1 MKVKIIRPT
10 IAQKR
15 QVFPGDVLDVSKD
28 EAVQL
33 IGANKAV
40 PVKETAAETTDAP
53 AANVETTELP
63 AANTETFA
71 PVVKRGRSKK
81 ASEGHDQ

>member
-1 MKVKIIRPT
+1 MIVKIIRPT

-15 QVFPGDVLDVSKD
+15 QVFAGDVLEVSKD

-40 PVKETAAETTDAP
+40 AVKDNPVETATLPMAEQAAVVVEQVQPAETPDPVKP
-53 AANVETTELP
+53 SG
-63 AANTETFA
+63 
-71 PVVKRGRSKK
+71 KKKK
-81 ASEGHDQ
+81 ASENP

>member
-15 QVFPGDVLDVSKD
+15 QVFAGDMLEVSKE

-33 IGANKAV
+33 IGAGKAV
-40 PVKETAAETTDAP
+40 GVVDAP
-53 AANVETTELP
+53 AVVETADRPVEAVESAVVETPEIP
-63 AANTETFA
+63 AV
-71 PVVKRGRSKK
+71 PKRGKTKK
-81 ASEGHDQ
+81 ASE

>member
-1 MKVKIIRPT
+1 MKVRIIRPT

-15 QVFPGDVLDVSKD
+15 QVYAGDVLEVSKD

-40 PVKETAAETTDAP
+40 AVKESPVETATLPVVEQAAAVVEQVQPAETPGPVKTS
-53 AANVETTELP
+53 
-63 AANTETFA
+63 
-71 PVVKRGRSKK
+71 GKK
-81 ASEGHDQ
+81 KKVS